1 MKEFV
6 VRKSEVMMKTMNKN
20 VSSVCLV
27 YSVFLASLLAF
38 SFSVFFSCRTSGQF
52 VKIALR
58 SNPTTGANW
67 ICTFEN
73 PEIAEVYEDSYK
85 QDDAPEGFVGV
96 GGIQTLTLKCLK
108 PGETEVVL
116 TYGQQ
121 WNGGDIFETRKAI
134 LSVDENLN
142 GSLKFEQ

>member
-6 VRKSEVMMKTMNKN
+6 VRKSEVMMKTVNKN
-20 VSSVCLV
+20 VSSNYLMSLIF
-27 YSVFLASLLAF
+27 SVLIAAF
-38 SFSVFFSCRTSGQF
+38 AFSVFFSCRTSGQF

-108 PGETEVVL
+108 TGETEVVL

>member
-6 VRKSEVMMKTMNKN
+6 VRKSEVMMKTVNKN
-20 VSSVCLV
+20 VSSNYLMSLIF
-27 YSVFLASLLAF
+27 SVLITAFAS
-38 SFSVFFSCRTSGQF
+38 SVFFSCRTSGQF

>member
-1 MKEFV
+1 
-6 VRKSEVMMKTMNKN
+6 MKTMKKN

-27 YSVFLASLLAF
+27 CSVFLASLLAF
-38 SFSVFFSCRTSGQF
+38 SFSVFFSCRSSGQF

-67 ICTFEN
+67 ICAFEN

-108 PGETEVVL
+108 PGETEVTL

-121 WNGGDIFETRKAI
+121 WSGGDIFETRKAF